1 MSRLIDLAG
10 IRFGK
15 LIVVQYIRKN
25 KFGVLYWLCKCD
37 CGNSKTTRGSNLR
50 DGLTKSCGCIQ
61 KKMASDLCRK
71 LRLKHGH
78 SMVVKRTRTYESW
91 ISMIS
96 RCNNNNHKYY
106 HCYGGRG
113 IKVCERWNRF
123 ENFLEDMKESPPR
136 FQIDRIDNNGD
147 YCKEN
152 CRWVTSKVNNRNRR
166 NNRLIIFNGK
176 TQCLS
181 AWAEEYNISDATL
194 RARISKFNWTIKDAL
209 TIPVGARREIG
220 DQNRKH
226 E

>member
-1 MSRLIDLAG
+1 MSRLIDLIG
-10 IRFGK
+10 RRFSK
-15 LIVVQYIRKN
+15 LIVVQYVRKN

-37 CGNSKTTRGSNLR
+37 CGNSKTIRGSNLR
-50 DGLTKSCGCIQ
+50 DGLTKSCGCLQ
-61 KKMASDLCRK
+61 KKRASDLCK
-71 LRLKHGH
+71 ELRLKHGH
-78 SMVVKRTRTYESW
+78 SMVSKRTRTYESW
-91 ISMIS
+91 TSMIN
-96 RCNNNNHKYY
+96 RCSNTNHKYY

-123 ENFLEDMKESPPR
+123 ANFLEDMKESPPR

-181 AWAEEYNISDATL
+181 ALAEEYNIPDSTL

-209 TIPVGARREIG
+209 TIPVGAKGEIG